1 LSTIERSAIA
11 SHFFCRS
18 LSLHFV
24 AAICKSVE
32 CLTFAATAVNSEKPD
47 FRIDPLQPYSCIMAK
62 KRVGVLLRE
71 SIGGKQSSNKSS
83 DLAALTQRYIA
94 FTKKMRAMV
103 EALKAQHACMIQM
116 EESRLKVRCVRH

>member
-1 LSTIERSAIA
+1 
-11 SHFFCRS
+11 
-18 LSLHFV
+18 
-24 AAICKSVE
+24 
-32 CLTFAATAVNSEKPD
+32 
-47 FRIDPLQPYSCIMAK
+47 MAK

-83 DLAALTQRYIA
+83 DLAALTQRYVA

-116 EESRLKVRCVRH
+116 EESRLKVRNGFHSTKLKLFCLTILFVI